1 MKYAFILGSNAYI
14 ASHGVIAFF
23 EDAQEKEFLRIQ
35 STFKSVKAG
44 NTELSIDLHIKNL
57 EGYNIDLLGNK
68 TLNSARMDESP
79 ERVRIFNEDGATM
92 IDVHQLEKH
101 DYMALSHHIAAELE
115 RYDPIVVFRL
125 FGHFMVGNHRISI
138 DNEKLFI
145 DNESFAESVL
155 IGQGGV
161 QLRTDGVLL

>member
-14 ASHGVIAFF
+14 ASQGVITFF
-23 EDAQEKEFLRIQ
+23 EDTREKEFLRIN
-35 STFKSVKAG
+35 STFQSVKSG
-44 NTELSIDLHIKNL
+44 NTELSVDLHIKNA
-57 EGYNIDLLGNK
+57 EGYNIDLLANK
-68 TLNSARMDESP
+68 ALNVSRIDESP
-79 ERVRIFNEDGATM
+79 ERLRILNSDGTTM

-101 DYMALSHHIAAELE
+101 DYMALSHHISAELE
-115 RYDPIVVFRL
+115 RYEHIVVIRV

-138 DNEKLFI
+138 DNEKLHI

-161 QLRTDGVLL
+161 QFRTDGVLL

>member
-14 ASHGVIAFF
+14 ASHGVITFF
-23 EDAQEKEFLRIQ
+23 EDTQEKEFLKIQ
-35 STFKSVKAG
+35 SIFKPVKEG
-44 NTELSIDLHIKNL
+44 NTELSVDLHITSSG
-57 EGYNIDLLGNK
+57 GYNIDMLANK
-68 TLNSARMDESP
+68 AIGVSHIDESP
-79 ERVRIFNEDGATM
+79 ERLRIINADGTTM

-101 DYMALSHHIAAELE
+101 DYMALSHHITAELG
-115 RYDPIVVFRL
+115 RYDEMAVIRL
-125 FGHFMVGNHRISI
+125 YGHFMVGNHRISI

-155 IGQGGV
+155 IGRGGV